1 MIFDY
6 NELLQIRLPIQRQI
20 QMMDELESIM
30 KLGKYNF
37 SLNLYLNGTA
47 VMLTLSSMAVYKC
60 RLLLT
65 NSIQIH

>member
-20 QMMDELESIM
+20 QMMAELESIM

-47 VMLTLSSMAVYKC
+47 VMLTLSSMAVYKY
-60 RLLLT
+60 RLLLLLLLL
-65 NSIQIH
+65 